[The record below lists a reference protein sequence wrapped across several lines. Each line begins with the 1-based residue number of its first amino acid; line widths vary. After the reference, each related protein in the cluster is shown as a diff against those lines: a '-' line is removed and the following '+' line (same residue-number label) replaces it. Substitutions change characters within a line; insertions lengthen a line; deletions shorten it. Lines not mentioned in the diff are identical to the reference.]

1 MSMKG
6 RTMCKNLLLGCMV
19 MVLSACGPK
28 KIPTIDPVLQDS
40 LTAMMERKMEEI
52 GAHSGQAIIMEVQ
65 TGEIK
70 AMVGEGK
77 PQSSSLMRTVSLLA
91 ALESGKVKLS
101 DTVDTK
107 NGILMVDDRPL
118 KDHNWHRGGYGEI
131 TVEKGLMVSS
141 NISTYENVKKA
152 FGDGQT
158 FIDMLRKMNYETE
171 GMLTPQ
177 DKEWE
182 SADLAWLS
190 IGYNQ
195 QVYPYQVLTFYNAI
209 AKVGKMVK
217 PILYKGE
224 TEIINPQIASKE
236 NIDSIQWTLTLI
248 VTEGLGKPAAS
259 EKVEVA
265 GAPGASKI
273 SIVDDDS
280 DSNTFLEYSVE
291 FCGFFPANN
300 PKYSVIVSMNKM
312 GLPASG
318 GLMAGSVFSEIVEF
332 MMKKE
337 SNDKEGD

>member
-1 MSMKG
+1 MKG
-6 RTMCKNLLLGCMV
+6 RGMCKSLLLGGMV
-19 MVLSACGPK
+19 LVLSACGPK
-28 KIPTIDPVLQDS
+28 KISTINPVLQDS

-52 GAHSGQAIIMEVQ
+52 VAHSGQAIIMEVQ

-107 NGILMVDDRPL
+107 EGVMMVDDEVL

-131 TVEKGLMVSS
+131 TVLEGVMVSS
-141 NISTYENVKKA
+141 NIATYENVKKA

-182 SADLAWLS
+182 CADLAWLS

-195 QVYPYQVLTFYNAI
+195 QVYTYQMLTFYNAI
-209 AKVGKMVK
+209 ANGGKMVK

-224 TEIINPQIASKE
+224 TEIINPLIACKA
-236 NIDSIQWTLTLI
+236 NVDSVRLALTK
-248 VTEGLGKPAAS
+248 VVSEGLGKPAAS
-259 EKVEVA
+259 GKVQVA
-265 GAPGASKI
+265 GAAGTSQI
-273 SIVDDDS
+273 SIEDDDS
-280 DSNTFLEYSVE
+280 DKFLEYSVE
-291 FCGFFPANN
+291 FCGFFPADR
-300 PKYSVIVSMNKM
+300 PKYSIIVSMNKM

-318 GLMAGSVFSEIVEF
+318 GLMAGSVFSEIVDLMVEKSYLNF
-332 MMKKE
+332 D
-337 SNDKEGD
+337 N

>member
-1 MSMKG
+1 MKG
-6 RTMCKNLLLGCMV
+6 RGMCKSLLLGGMV
-19 MVLSACGPK
+19 LVLSACGPK
-28 KIPTIDPVLQDS
+28 KISTINPVLQDS

-52 GAHSGQAIIMEVQ
+52 VAHSGQAIIMEVQ

-107 NGILMVDDRPL
+107 GGVVMVDDEVL

-131 TVEKGLMVSS
+131 TVLHGVMVSS
-141 NISTYENVKKA
+141 NIATYENVKKA

-177 DKEWE
+177 DKEWK

-195 QVYPYQVLTFYNAI
+195 QVYPYQMLTFYNAI
-209 AKVGKMVK
+209 ANGGKMVK
-217 PILYKGE
+217 PILYEGK
-224 TEIINPQIASKE
+224 TEIINPQIACKA
-236 NIDSIQWTLTLI
+236 NVDSVRLALTK
-248 VTEGLGKPAAS
+248 VVSEGLGKPAAS
-259 EKVEVA
+259 GKVQVA
-265 GAPGASKI
+265 GAAGTSQI
-273 SIVDDDS
+273 SIVDDDP
-280 DSNTFLEYSVE
+280 DKLLEYSVE
-291 FCGFFPANN
+291 FCGFFPADQ
-300 PKYSVIVSMNKM
+300 PKYSIIVSMNKM

-318 GLMAGSVFSEIVEF
+318 GLMAGSVFSEIVDY
-332 MMKKE
+332 MVAK
-337 SNDKEGD
+337 

>member
-1 MSMKG
+1 MKG
-6 RTMCKNLLLGCMV
+6 RGVCKSLFWGGMV
-19 MVLSACGPK
+19 LALSACGPK
-28 KIPTIDPVLQDS
+28 KISTIDPILQDS

-52 GAHSGQAIIMEVQ
+52 VAHSGQAIIMEVQ

-107 NGILMVDDRPL
+107 GGVVMVDDEVL

-131 TVEKGLMVSS
+131 TVLHGVMVSS
-141 NISTYENVKKA
+141 NIATYENVKKA

-182 SADLAWLS
+182 CADLAWLS

-195 QVYPYQVLTFYNAI
+195 QVYPYQMLTFYNAI
-209 AKVGKMVK
+209 ANGGKMVK

-224 TEIINPQIASKE
+224 TEIINQQIACKA
-236 NIDSIQWTLTLI
+236 NVDSVRLALTK
-248 VTEGLGKPAAS
+248 VVSEGLGKPAAS
-259 EKVEVA
+259 GKVQVA
-265 GAPGASKI
+265 GAAGTSQI

-280 DSNTFLEYSVE
+280 DKLLEYSVE
-291 FCGFFPANN
+291 FCGFFPADQ
-300 PKYSVIVSMNKM
+300 PKYSIIVSMNKM

-318 GLMAGSVFSEIVEF
+318 GLMAGSVFSEIVNY
-332 MMKKE
+332 MVAK
-337 SNDKEGD
+337 

>member
-1 MSMKG
+1 MKG
-6 RTMCKNLLLGCMV
+6 RGMCKSLFWGGMV
-19 MVLSACGPK
+19 LVLSACGPK
-28 KIPTIDPVLQDS
+28 KISTIDPILQDS

-52 GAHSGQAIIMEVQ
+52 VAHSGQAIIMEVQ

-101 DTVDTK
+101 DMVDTK
-107 NGILMVDDRPL
+107 EGVMIVDDEVL

-131 TVEKGLMVSS
+131 TVLEGVMVSS
-141 NISTYENVKKA
+141 NIATYENVKKA

-171 GMLTPQ
+171 DMLTPQ

-182 SADLAWLS
+182 CADLAWLS

-195 QVYPYQVLTFYNAI
+195 QVYPYQMLTFYNAI
-209 AKVGKMVK
+209 ANGGKMVK

-224 TEIINPQIASKE
+224 TEIINQQIACKA
-236 NIDSIQWTLTLI
+236 NVDSVRLALTK
-248 VTEGLGKPAAS
+248 VVSEGLGKPAAS
-259 EKVEVA
+259 GKVQVA
-265 GAPGASKI
+265 GAAGTSQI
-273 SIVDDDS
+273 SIEDDDS
-280 DSNTFLEYSVE
+280 DKFLEYSVE
-291 FCGFFPANN
+291 FCGFFPADQ
-300 PKYSVIVSMNKM
+300 PKYSIIVSMNKM

-318 GLMAGSVFSEIVEF
+318 GLMAGSVFSEIVDY
-332 MMKKE
+332 MVAK
-337 SNDKEGD
+337 

>member
-6 RTMCKNLLLGCMV
+6 RVMCRNLLFSSMV
-19 MVLSACGPK
+19 IVLSACGPK
-28 KIPTIDPVLQDS
+28 KIPTIDPILQDS
-40 LTAMMERKMEEI
+40 LTVMMERKMEEI
-52 GAHSGQAIIMEVQ
+52 AAHSGQAIIMEVQ

-77 PQSSSLMRTVSLLA
+77 AQSSGLMRTVSLLA

-118 KDHNWHRGGYGEI
+118 KDHNWHRGSYGEI

-141 NISTYENVKKA
+141 NIATYENVKKA
-152 FGDGQT
+152 FGDGQA

-209 AKVGKMVK
+209 ANEGKMVK

-236 NIDSIQWTLTLI
+236 NIDSIQRALTLI

-265 GAPGASKI
+265 GTPSTSQI
-273 SIVDDDS
+273 SIVNEDS
-280 DSNTFLEYSVE
+280 DTNEYLEYSVE
-291 FCGFFPANN
+291 FCGFFPAVN

-337 SNDKEGD
+337 ANDKEGN